1 MVIFS
6 RQKLTLI
13 IFIFGLSL
21 FLFSCSV
28 PRNLQYFRDIPDSGK
43 QQVLPTALFTPPVIQ
58 PDDILSINVLTADP
72 AATQSINSANLP
84 TQTIGLYVQQTA
96 IDQAITGYLVDKDG
110 NIQVPIIGQVK
121 VGGLTTVEAR
131 ELLTQKATV
140 FFNNP
145 TVIMR
150 NKNFKITVLGEV
162 AKPATY
168 VMPNERVTI
177 LDALGLAG
185 DLTVY
190 GKRDNVLLLRKQDN
204 GNSTS
209 IRINLN
215 KSSLL
220 KSPYFYLR
228 QNDVLYVEPSKQRV
242 AASNVTFT
250 RNIAVITS
258 VLTTLVLLIQ
268 VFKK

>member
-1 MVIFS
+1 MKIFL
-6 RQKLTLI
+6 RQNLLLFA
-13 IFIFGLSL
+13 FITNLSL
-21 FLFSCSV
+21 FLFSCSA
-28 PRNLQYFRDIPDSGK
+28 PRNLQYFRDIPDSNKQGK
-43 QQVLPTALFTPPVIQ
+43 LPTALFIPPVIQ
-58 PDDILSINVLTADP
+58 ADDILSINVLTADP
-72 AATQSINSANLP
+72 AATQSINAANLP
-84 TQTIGLYVQQTA
+84 IQTTGLYIQQNA
-96 IDQAITGYLVDKDG
+96 IDQAVTGYLVDKNG

-131 ELLTQKATV
+131 ELLTRKANI

-145 TVIMR
+145 TVILR
-150 NKNFKITVLGEV
+150 NKNFKITILGEV

-168 VMPNERVTI
+168 VIPNERVTI

-204 GNSTS
+204 GTSTS

-215 KSSLL
+215 NSSLL

-228 QNDVLYVEPSKQRV
+228 QNDVLYVEPSRQRV
-242 AASNVTFT
+242 ASANVTFI
-250 RNIAVITS
+250 RDIAVITS
-258 VLTTLVLLIQ
+258 VLTTIVLLIQ
-268 VFKK
+268 VFK